1 MLIPLFAR
9 KGVMVVRVRPVALGR
24 EQLAVGIIPV
34 VVGALALVLGD
45 ARDTAP
51 PVQVNPV
58 SLALR
63 PRREVAHH

>member
-1 MLIPLFAR
+1 M
-9 KGVMVVRVRPVALGR
+9 VMRIRPVALGR
-24 EQLAVGIIPV
+24 QNLAVSIIPV